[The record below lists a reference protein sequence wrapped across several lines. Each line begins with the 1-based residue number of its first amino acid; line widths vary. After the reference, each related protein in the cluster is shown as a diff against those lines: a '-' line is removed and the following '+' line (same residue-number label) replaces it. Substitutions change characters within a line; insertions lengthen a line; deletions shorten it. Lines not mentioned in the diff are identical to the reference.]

1 MKNFKRIFA
10 LLVALL
16 MILTAFTA
24 CSDSKKSSDKDD
36 DNKEKITAEKSTL
49 SSNFIHNSN
58 VNNAN
63 GQEDGE
69 IPDTEIRTLVMAT
82 NTDFP
87 PYEYYQGGLITGI
100 DIEIAELIAGELGA
114 ELEITDMDYNG
125 IIGAVQN
132 GTADFGMAGI
142 AVTADRSERV
152 DFTDSYITNTQ
163 MIVVMQGSDIS
174 GAEDLYGKKIG
185 VVADSTADV
194 YVTYDYGED
203 CAVRCRRSADV
214 LMELKSGTVDAVI
227 VSDTVAERWML
238 DNDSIAVIGTP
249 YVEEEYAIAVAKEN
263 TELLNQ
269 INAAIARLEREGK
282 IQAIAD
288 KYIK

>member
-1 MKNFKRIFA
+1 MKNFKRILA
-10 LLVALL
+10 LIVSLL

-36 DNKEKITAEKSTL
+36 DNKEKVTAEKSTL

-174 GAEDLYGKKIG
+174 DAEDLYGKKIG

-194 YVTYDYGED
+194 YVTDDYGED

-269 INAAIARLEREGK
+269 INAAIAKLEREGK

>member
-1 MKNFKRIFA
+1 MKNFKRILA
-10 LLVALL
+10 LLVSLL

-49 SSNFIHNSN
+49 SSDFIHNSN

-174 GAEDLYGKKIG
+174 DAEDLYGKNIG

-194 YVTYDYGED
+194 YVTDDYGED

-269 INAAIARLEREGK
+269 INAAIAKLEREGK

>member
-1 MKNFKRIFA
+1 MKKSKRILA
-10 LLVALL
+10 LLVSLL

-49 SSNFIHNSN
+49 SSDFIHNSN

-82 NTDFP
+82 STDFP

-100 DIEIAELIAGELGA
+100 DIEIAELIARELGA

-174 GAEDLYGKKIG
+174 DAEDLYGKNIG

-194 YVTYDYGED
+194 YVTDDYGED

-269 INAAIARLEREGK
+269 INAAIAKLEREGK

>member
-1 MKNFKRIFA
+1 MKNFKRILA
-10 LLVALL
+10 LLVSLL

-49 SSNFIHNSN
+49 SSDFIHNSN

-100 DIEIAELIAGELGA
+100 DIEIAELIARELGA

-269 INAAIARLEREGK
+269 INAAIAKLEREGK